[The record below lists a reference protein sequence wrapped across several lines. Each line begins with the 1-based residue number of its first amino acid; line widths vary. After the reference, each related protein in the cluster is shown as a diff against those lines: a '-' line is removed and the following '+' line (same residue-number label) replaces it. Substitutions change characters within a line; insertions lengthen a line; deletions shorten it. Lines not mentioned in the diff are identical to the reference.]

1 MDAVKKLLI
10 IDDEPAIRE
19 GVRRILEA
27 ESFQVETFSN
37 GQAALERLRH
47 ESFDLVVTDLK
58 MPGISGMDVLK
69 TIKEHHP
76 DLPVIF
82 ITGYS
87 SVDNAVEAMKHG
99 AVDYIAKP
107 FSSEEIVKVIR
118 TALEKRVVALEDLYL
133 LKELRDG
140 EGFGQF
146 VGKSPE
152 MVKVYRRIMQVAP
165 TDSTVLITGE
175 SGTGK
180 ELVARAIHQHSPRRS
195 HPFVA
200 VDCTSLVESL
210 LESELFGHVKGSFTG
225 AVHTKAGLFKV
236 ADGGTLFLDELSN
249 LSLTTQAKLLRVLQE
264 RQVTS
269 IGGTHPT
276 PINIRLVAATNRNLR
291 EMVAEGS
298 FREDLFF
305 RLNIIPVDLPPL
317 RDRTGDIPLLV
328 GNAVRR
334 FSDAFGKD
342 IKGVTTSAM
351 QLLQNYSFPGNVREL
366 ENILERAVVLAVDSM
381 ITTVDLELGSTL
393 DIGQPFIDYSTAVP
407 LSVEQLKE
415 TKRQLREQAVED
427 VERIFVISALQR
439 SSGNI
444 TRAAED
450 TGMLRPNFQAMMKK
464 LGVSARDYML
474 SIGDDLTPRQDLQ
487 SLVKEAC
494 CFGPGSC

>member
-1 MDAVKKLLI
+1 MDEEKKLLV

-19 GVRRILEA
+19 GVRRILEG
-27 ESFQVETFSN
+27 ESYTVETFGS
-37 GQAALERLRH
+37 GQAALERLKQ
-47 ESFDLVVTDLK
+47 EAFDLVITDLK
-58 MPGISGMDVLK
+58 MPGLSGMDVLRS
-69 TIKEHHP
+69 IKEIHP

-87 SVDNAVEAMKHG
+87 SVDSAVEVMKLG

-107 FSSEEIVKVIR
+107 FTPDEMIKVIK
-118 TALEKRVVALEDLYL
+118 TALEQRVVALEDLYL

-140 EGFGQF
+140 EGFDRF
-146 VGKSPE
+146 VGKSQE

-180 ELVARAIHQHSPRRS
+180 ELVARAIHKHSTRRD

-200 VDCTSLVESL
+200 VDCTSLVENL

-225 AVHTKAGLFKV
+225 AIHTKTGLFKV
-236 ADGGTLFLDELSN
+236 AEGGTLFLDEVSN

-264 RQVTS
+264 RQVTP
-269 IGGTHPT
+269 IGGTQPT

-291 EMVAEGS
+291 DMVTEGS

-317 RDRTGDIPLLV
+317 KERSGDIPLLV
-328 GNAVRR
+328 GHAVRR
-334 FSDAFGKD
+334 CADELGKD
-342 IKGVTTSAM
+342 IKGVTAGAM
-351 QLLQNYSFPGNVREL
+351 QLLQSYSFPGNVREL
-366 ENILERAVVLAVDSM
+366 ENIIERAVVLAEDSL
-381 ITTVDLELGSTL
+381 ITPDDLELGGAAISEQVLL
-393 DIGQPFIDYSTAVP
+393 DYTAIP
-407 LSVEQLKE
+407 LSVEELKE

-427 VERIFVISALQR
+427 VERAFVVNALQR
-439 SSGNI
+439 NRGNI
-444 TRAAED
+444 TRAAEE

-464 LGVSARDYML
+464 LGVSARDYAQ
-474 SIGDDLTPRQDLQ
+474 P
-487 SLVKEAC
+487 
-494 CFGPGSC
+494 